1 MAMTAREAAWTALQR
16 WRKNGAWSDAALN
29 AVLQSAQL
37 EPRDAALAAR
47 ICYGTLQNLTL
58 LDHYLSAYC
67 TTPLQKLEPKVLDLL
82 RLSAYQIVLL
92 DKVPPRAAVNE
103 AVALCRKGGCARA
116 SGLVNA
122 VLRRVAEHRDALPEI
137 PGVGTADYLAVRYSH
152 PRWLAQL
159 YIDAHGYAFAERALA
174 ANNADAPACLQVNT
188 LKTTADALTASLR
201 VDGVDV
207 RDLSLSELRRR
218 VGYIPQ
224 QGMLFS
230 GTVESNLKFAGD
242 FVSDDDMRRAAQ
254 TAQAT
259 GFIEGRDGGFSSEI
273 SQGGNNV
280 SGGQRQ
286 RLSIARALAKR
297 PEVIVFDDSFSALDY
312 KTDARLREALA
323 QNEKDA
329 ALVVVAQR
337 IATIMRADQIIV
349 LDEGRVVGQGTHEE
363 LLRSCPA
370 YLEIAQS
377 QLSAAELG
385 LTEEEIAAV
394 DDGADQKGGAR

>member
-1 MAMTAREAAWTALQR
+1 MLGIIGSTGSGKSTL
-16 WRKNGAWSDAALN
+16 
-29 AVLQSAQL
+29 VQL
-37 EPRDAALAAR
+37 IPRLYDVT
-47 ICYGTLQNLTL
+47 GG
-58 LDHYLSAYC
+58 
-67 TTPLQKLEPKVLDLL
+67 K
-82 RLSAYQIVLL
+82 VLL
-92 DKVPPRAAVNE
+92 D
-103 AVALCRKGGCARA
+103 
-116 SGLVNA
+116 
-122 VLRRVAEHRDALPEI
+122 D
-137 PGVGTADYLAVRYSH
+137 
-152 PRWLAQL
+152 
-159 YIDAHGYAFAERALA
+159 
-174 ANNADAPACLQVNT
+174 
-188 LKTTADALTASLR
+188 
-201 VDGVDV
+201 VDV
-207 RDLSLSELRRR
+207 RDLPLSELRRR

-230 GTVESNLKFAGD
+230 GTVESNLKFAD
-242 FVSDDDMRRAAQ
+242 DCVSDDDMRRAAQ

-259 GFIEGRDGGFSSEI
+259 DFIEERDGGFGSEI

-394 DDGADQKGGAR
+394 KDGADQKGGAR